1 VMRRSEGVSQGVC
14 VCVCQQQEKDDVA
27 GFTSTQPVSQCRV
40 ARKSRASM
48 NLDGGSGRDV
58 WTQRLIAL
66 SAQQSGRRLSS
77 IRVQPTLTHTQT
89 DTPDT

>member
-1 VMRRSEGVSQGVC
+1 MCVR

-27 GFTSTQPVSQCRV
+27 GFTSAEPVSLRRV
-40 ARKSRASM
+40 ARKSRVSR

-66 SAQQSGRRLSS
+66 STQQRGGRLSS
-77 IRVQPTLTHTQT
+77 MHVQPTLTHTQT